1 MEVKEMLRTG
11 EKSQI
16 KGQASSN
23 KPCCPVHVPQSIQTH
38 ILPGVEKPDP
48 RVKGPRLTTSD
59 VS

>member
-1 MEVKEMLRTG
+1 MLKTG
-11 EKSQI
+11 QKAMPRG
-16 KGQASSN
+16 GQSSN

-48 RVKGPRLTTSD
+48 PVKGPRLTTSN

>member
-48 RVKGPRLTTSD
+48 RVKGPRLTT
-59 VS
+59 